1 MDEVKKAGT
10 DLVDVG
16 LSLSTVAS
24 LCFGVTAALRA
35 FRECRMARNG
45 RHQGIT

>member
-1 MDEVKKAGT
+1 MDEMKTTRAN
-10 DLVDVG
+10 LVNVS
-16 LSLSTVAS
+16 LSLSTVTS

>member
-1 MDEVKKAGT
+1 MDEMRETRA
-10 DLVDVG
+10 DLVNVG
-16 LSLSTVAS
+16 LSLSSVAS
-24 LCFGVTAALRA
+24 LSFGVTATLRA